1 MCVFLCNEDDSGAS
15 TIKRTIETI
24 GYHQE
29 KTKEWYAYK
38 QKMAKL
44 KNEAKL
50 RLYEWCLK
58 LLSIIFLG
66 LPTVVIMGFLAYQ
79 CDNKDQALERLAW
92 IFLALLS
99 FVAGRKSK

>member
-1 MCVFLCNEDDSGAS
+1 MPVFKRKNE
-15 TIKRTIETI
+15 ETKSPNI
-24 GYHQE
+24 GFDQ
-29 KTKEWYAYK
+29 KNSKEWYDHE

-44 KNEAKL
+44 KNEAK
-50 RLYEWCLK
+50 RRSHEWYLK
-58 LLSIIFLG
+58 LLSIILLG

-92 IFLALLS
+92 IFLAVLT